1 MLSNILFK
9 SKLITCLMKIVP
21 TRHDARITPM
31 PEGDA

>member
-9 SKLITCLMKIVP
+9 SKLITCLMEIVP
-21 TRHDARITPM
+21 TRHAQITPV